1 MKGIAT
7 CHKIVLLGTFFGFP
21 EKKQKLTPNLYG
33 EMMEYSKHGQ
43 ELVGQIYDRILE
55 VANGILYNAKN
66 FSIEILRMEDPTYE
80 QIAEQLGDVCKV
92 MESISLTFVDDYTIS
107 KAREYVVCIRNI
119 AQAINENNETNLLKF
134 VEDLDR
140 RPFS

>member
-1 MKGIAT
+1 
-7 CHKIVLLGTFFGFP
+7 
-21 EKKQKLTPNLYG
+21 
-33 EMMEYSKHGQ
+33 MEYSKHGQ